1 MTKPINSFT
10 ILCLIAVNIE
20 WVCWSMSHSHSLH
33 HTHSYSSQV
42 NDQRVSSQSKSNW
55 IEQATTKKKL
65 FPSNFVISLINLT
78 QSVWFFNFAC
88 AHYSLSQLVVWFMM
102 FQCLWQVDLF
112 YYRVN
117 FVCCFFS
124 SSNNMRWLLL
134 FIWTLFERLIYLCW
148 IW

>member
-1 MTKPINSFT
+1 MFDCCEYWVGVLEHVSF
-10 ILCLIAVNIE
+10 
-20 WVCWSMSHSHSLH
+20 SFSPSHSLLFK
-33 HTHSYSSQV
+33 SSQRSTSV
-42 NDQRVSSQSKSNW
+42 ESVEVELNWASNN
-55 IEQATTKKKL
+55 KKKL